1 LTLFP
6 GIDAAFLQIIDPHTA
21 GDPDQDG
28 VLWTNL
34 SRPRI
39 AEALLQRGF
48 RVSVA
53 VVSQLLERHRLG
65 RRKAQ
70 KTLPLGRHADR
81 DRQFQVIV
89 GHQAAFAESADPI
102 VSMDT
107 KHKEFLGLLFRQGR
121 LYTQKAKKALDHD
134 FPSAA
139 FGVIYPHGFYD
150 IKRNLGHLNLGLS
163 HDTSRF
169 ACDSLG
175 VWWQKYGQ
183 PAYPKARRLLLL
195 CDGGGSNASNR
206 YVFKYHLERLADRIG
221 LEIRVAH
228 YPPYCSKYNPIEHR
242 FFPHVTRA
250 CQGLLLT
257 SMEVTSQAMARA
269 STRRGLRTTVQVLAG
284 DYPLKEG
291 YPQDYPQTMK
301 IRFDVD
307 LPVWNYRAMP
317 SKCDS

>member
-1 LTLFP
+1 LRLFP
-6 GIDAAFLQIIDPHTA
+6 GIDAAFLQIVDPHTA
-21 GDPDQDG
+21 GDPDQEG

-34 SRPRI
+34 SRPKI
-39 AEALLQRGF
+39 VEELLRRGF
-48 RVSVA
+48 RVSVT

-65 RRKAQ
+65 SRKAC
-70 KTLPLGRHADR
+70 KSLPLGRHVHR
-81 DRQFQVIV
+81 DRQFQIIAD
-89 GHQAAFAESADPI
+89 HRMAFMQSPDPI

-121 LYTQKAKKALDHD
+121 LYTQRAKRALDHD

-139 FGVIYPHGFYD
+139 VGVIYPHGFYD

-175 VWWQKYGQ
+175 AWWERHGR
-183 PAYPKARRLLLL
+183 PAYPRARHMLLL

-206 YVFKYHLERLADRIG
+206 YVFKYHLESLASRID

-257 SMEVTSQAMARA
+257 STEVTSQAMARA
-269 STRRGLRTTVQVLAG
+269 STKQGLKTTVDVLTG

-291 YPQDYPQTMK
+291 YPDEYPKMMR
-301 IRFDVD
+301 IRFDEE
-307 LPVWNYRAMP
+307 LPAWNYRAIP
-317 SKCDS
+317 GKCDN

>member
-1 LTLFP
+1 MTLFP
-6 GIDAAFLQIIDPHTA
+6 GIDEAFLKVVDPCTA

-34 SRPRI
+34 SRPKI
-39 AEALLQRGF
+39 AEELLGHGF
-48 RVSVA
+48 RVNVA

-65 RRKAQ
+65 RRKAC
-70 KTLPLGRHADR
+70 KTLSMGDHADR
-81 DRQFQVIV
+81 DRQFRIIAKHREAYMQS
-89 GHQAAFAESADPI
+89 GDPI

-107 KHKEFLGLLFRQGR
+107 KHKEFLGLFFREGR
-121 LYTQKAKKALDHD
+121 LYTQMAKKAWDHD

-150 IKRNLGHLNLGLS
+150 INRNVGHLNLGPS

-169 ACDSLG
+169 ACDSFG
-175 VWWQKYGQ
+175 YWWDNHGR
-183 PAYPKARRLLLL
+183 PGFPCSSRMLLL

-206 YVFKYHLERLADRIG
+206 YVFKYHLERLATRLG

-242 FFPHVTRA
+242 FFPHVSQA

-257 SMEVTSQAMARA
+257 SLEVTCRAMEKA
-269 STRRGLRTTVQVLAG
+269 STKQGLKTTVHVLTG

-291 YPQDYPQTMK
+291 YPEEYPKIMK
-301 IRFDVD
+301 IRFDEE
-307 LPVWNYRAMP
+307 LPAWNYRAIP
-317 SKCDS
+317 DKCDS

>member
-1 LTLFP
+1 MSLFP
-6 GIDAAFLQIIDPHTA
+6 GIDAAFLRIVDPHTA

-39 AEALLQRGF
+39 AEALLRQGF

-53 VVSQLLERHRLG
+53 VVSQLLQRHRLG
-65 RRKAQ
+65 HRKAC
-70 KTLPLGRHADR
+70 KTLPLGRHAQR
-81 DRQFQVIV
+81 DRQFQIV
-89 GHQAAFAESADPI
+89 AQHRAAFAATPDPI

-121 LYTQKAKKALDHD
+121 LYTQQAQKALDHD

-139 FGVIYPHGFYD
+139 IGVIYPHGFYD
-150 IKRNLGHLNLGLS
+150 VKRNLGHLNLGLS

-175 VWWQKYGQ
+175 LWWQQHGQ
-183 PAYPKARRLLLL
+183 PAYSQARRMLLL

-206 YVFKYHLERLADRIG
+206 YVFKYHLERLAQRLG

-257 SMEVTSQAMARA
+257 SLEVTCHAMART
-269 STRRGLRTTVQVLAG
+269 STKQGLTTTVQILPG
-284 DYPLKEG
+284 DYPLHES
-291 YPQDYPQTMK
+291 YPDDYPKTMK
-301 IRFDVD
+301 IRFDEE
-307 LPVWNYRAMP
+307 LPAWNYRAIP
-317 SKCDS
+317 GKCDS

>member
-1 LTLFP
+1 MTLFP
-6 GIDAAFLQIIDPHTA
+6 GIDEAFLQIVDPHTA

-34 SRPRI
+34 SRPKI
-39 AEALLQRGF
+39 AEELLRRGF
-48 RVSVA
+48 RVSVT

-65 RRKAQ
+65 SRKAC
-70 KTLPLGRHADR
+70 KTLPLGRHVHR
-81 DRQFQVIV
+81 DRQFQIIAN
-89 GHQAAFAESADPI
+89 HRAAFMQAPDPI

-175 VWWQKYGQ
+175 FWWEMHGRS
-183 PAYPKARRLLLL
+183 A
-195 CDGGGSNASNR
+195 
-206 YVFKYHLERLADRIG
+206 
-221 LEIRVAH
+221 
-228 YPPYCSKYNPIEHR
+228 
-242 FFPHVTRA
+242 
-250 CQGLLLT
+250 
-257 SMEVTSQAMARA
+257 
-269 STRRGLRTTVQVLAG
+269 
-284 DYPLKEG
+284 
-291 YPQDYPQTMK
+291 
-301 IRFDVD
+301 
-307 LPVWNYRAMP
+307 
-317 SKCDS
+317 